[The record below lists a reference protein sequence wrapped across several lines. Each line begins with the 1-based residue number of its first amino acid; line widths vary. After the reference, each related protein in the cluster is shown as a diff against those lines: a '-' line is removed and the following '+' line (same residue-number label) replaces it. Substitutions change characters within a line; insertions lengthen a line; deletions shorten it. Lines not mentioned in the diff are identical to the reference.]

1 MLFKLAD
8 ENVLF
13 WYFHLVPLKPCIFS
27 YYHLVFWLQPLNEP
41 KRFLYL
47 TYDAIFCCLV
57 QKLFSPAFN
66 GSTFFTAWAT
76 ELAYSCS
83 CAECSVNKCQ
93 ALPDTNCGLCC
104 TVKLWWLARIWN
116 IPMYFKWFNCNN
128 GFFLKLNFKSALPFQ
143 SQDLT
148 VFFPSSLL
156 YVLPDWIFNLCNS
169 LILWLRSP
177 DSLLSNSGHYIQ
189 SVQFYWF
196 H

>member
-1 MLFKLAD
+1 M
-8 ENVLF
+8 
-13 WYFHLVPLKPCIFS
+13 
-27 YYHLVFWLQPLNEP
+27 NEP

-66 GSTFFTAWAT
+66 GNTFFTAWAT

-93 ALPDTNCGLCC
+93 TLPDTNCGLCC
-104 TVKLWWLARIWN
+104 TVEFWRLARIWN
-116 IPMYFKWFNCNN
+116 IPIYFKWFNCNN
-128 GFFLKLNFKSALPFQ
+128 GFFLKLNFLNCPSFPIPR
-143 SQDLT
+143 SDC
-148 VFFPSSLL
+148 FFPSSLL
-156 YVLPDWIFNLCNS
+156 YVLHDWIFNLCNS

-177 DSLLSNSGHYIQ
+177 DSVLSNSGHYIP